1 MNTEK
6 QQLGTITRYPY
17 RTVRPYNTLIRAHR
31 SDMQNIEQM
40 LAHQLNVQI
49 DNHTGYL
56 ISWWDENRKVHNNIG
71 YYFSDSEVFICQH
84 LDRTNEQTIS
94 ANDIKVQPIYHPIY
108 ASDLDPLSKPTHYL
122 DLSNDQTTNN

>member
-17 RTVRPYNTLIRAHR
+17 RTVRPYNTLIRTHR

-40 LAHQLNVQI
+40 LANELNEQI

-56 ISWWDENRKVHNNIG
+56 ISWWDTDRKVHNNIA

-94 ANDIKVQPIYHPIY
+94 ANDIKVQPIYHPLMAI
-108 ASDLDPLSKPTHYL
+108 DLDPLSKPTTFL
-122 DLSNDQTTNN
+122 DLS